1 MELNDILAK
10 YESEENFAFYDLSS
24 DLGKLSSEDNSLA
37 VKAECL
43 AMAFSEGGHDD
54 WETFYGPTITWTVK
68 STGELVYSPDKK
80 EITKEILEYWYNRTE
95 ETSNPLLKMRY
106 TGLLWDFSK
115 NITGKEADFKT
126 VKVVFIRS
134 VFDIIKRINCNIV

>member
-10 YESEENFAFYDLSS
+10 YESEEIFEFYDLSS

-43 AMAFSEGGHDD
+43 AMAFSEGGHND

-80 EITKEILEYWYNRTE
+80 EITKQLKDLDTGKSISILEFL
-95 ETSNPLLKMRY
+95 P
-106 TGLLWDFSK
+106 
-115 NITGKEADFKT
+115 AAA
-126 VKVVFIRS
+126 
-134 VFDIIKRINCNIV
+134 IKRFSPSISQTSVSAPASIKA

>member
-10 YESEENFAFYDLSS
+10 YESEEIFEFYDLSS
-24 DLGKLSSEDNSLA
+24 DLGKLSSDDNSLA

-54 WETFYGPTITWTVK
+54 WKTFYGPTITWTVK

-80 EITKEILEYWYNRTE
+80 EITKEILAYLHSSVDEVIQRC
-95 ETSNPLLKMRY
+95 SIAY
-106 TGLLWDFSK
+106 T
-115 NITGKEADFKT
+115 
-126 VKVVFIRS
+126 
-134 VFDIIKRINCNIV
+134 

>member
-68 STGELVYSPDKK
+68 RCRAKASH
-80 EITKEILEYWYNRTE
+80 INA
-95 ETSNPLLKMRY
+95 LKIFLHR
-106 TGLLWDFSK
+106 G
-115 NITGKEADFKT
+115 
-126 VKVVFIRS
+126 
-134 VFDIIKRINCNIV
+134 